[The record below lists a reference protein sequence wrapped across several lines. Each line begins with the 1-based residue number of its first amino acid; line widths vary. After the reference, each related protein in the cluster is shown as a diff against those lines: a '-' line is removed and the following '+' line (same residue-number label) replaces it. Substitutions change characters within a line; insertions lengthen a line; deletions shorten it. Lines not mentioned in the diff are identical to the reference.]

1 MQGIIIG
8 LAAVNIVAAAVT
20 ATDKICARQ
29 GAWRVPERVLWT
41 LAVCG
46 GAVGMLLTMRTVRH
60 KTKHRRFMIGLPLLI
75 AAQVSVVLILMADGK
90 FPM

>member
-29 GAWRVPERVLWT
+29 GAWRRVEAPNAIGWT
-41 LAVCG
+41 
-46 GAVGMLLTMRTVRH
+46 R
-60 KTKHRRFMIGLPLLI
+60 
-75 AAQVSVVLILMADGK
+75 
-90 FPM
+90 